1 MIAGARE
8 TEWVNGFL
16 ELGVSMGPIGYQWA
30 MMAVLV
36 PATMFAGWTDYR
48 SHRVPNLLTAFIVV
62 AGLVAQGWFNGR
74 AGILAG
80 VEGVLVGFGLL
91 IGLWLLRGMGAGD
104 VKLMAALGAW
114 LGPALTL
121 AAVAVA
127 GILGGVMALAIVARQ
142 RAWAQMSTN
151 VGAMVVRMGN
161 WKDTLTNLGS
171 APSFGHST
179 GVIPYAIPL
188 CIGTWLVVANKFFGW
203 WEVL

>member
-1 MIAGARE
+1 MA
-8 TEWVNGFL
+8 
-16 ELGVSMGPIGYQWA
+16 
-30 MMAVLV
+30 AVLV
-36 PATMFAGWTDYR
+36 PATMFAGWNDYR
-48 SHRVPNLLTAFIVV
+48 AHRVPNWLTAFV
-62 AGLVAQGWFNGR
+62 AATGLIAQGWFNGR

-80 VEGVLVGFGLL
+80 TEGVCLGFGLL

-142 RAWAQMSTN
+142 RAWTQMSTN

-161 WKDTLTNLGS
+161 WKDALTNLGS

-188 CIGTWLVVANKFFGW
+188 CLGTWLVVANKLFGW
-203 WEVL
+203 WKCYEP